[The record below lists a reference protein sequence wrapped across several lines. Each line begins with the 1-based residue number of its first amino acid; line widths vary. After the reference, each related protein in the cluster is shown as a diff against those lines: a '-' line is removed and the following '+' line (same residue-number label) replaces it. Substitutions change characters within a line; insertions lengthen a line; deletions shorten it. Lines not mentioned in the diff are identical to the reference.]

1 MSALSG
7 SDKPVGRVRFMD
19 RQRVNLDGFAVEN
32 PELGLAA
39 LRSPHDPP
47 PSLVITDGRVTELDG
62 VSEAEFDSI
71 DTYIARHGLDL
82 SVAEEVM
89 ALSDVAF
96 ARLLVD
102 PAVPRYEIIRL
113 SAGATPAKLARV
125 LALLR
130 PPELGLA
137 MTKLRAR
144 RTPSNQAH
152 VTNRLDDPL
161 LLAADAATAAAFGF
175 REVETTV
182 PVLADA
188 PSNAVACLIG
198 AAFGADGVLIQCS
211 VEEALELELG
221 MRGLTSYAE
230 TVSLYGTEEVFT
242 DGDDTPWSKAFLTS
256 AYASR
261 GMKMRVSSGAGAEV
275 LMAGARGQS
284 MLYLEARCVALA
296 RAIGA
301 QGVQNGGIDGASVAA
316 AVPSGL
322 RELMAE
328 NIMVM
333 MRNLES
339 CSGNDALMSE
349 SDMRRTSRTLPI
361 VLAGS
366 DFAFSGFGSI
376 QRYDN
381 MFGPS
386 NFNAED
392 IDDFLAMQRDWGIDG
407 GLRTVSPS
415 RIGDLRREAA
425 QACRAVYAHL
435 GLADFTDEHVELAVD
450 AAGSKDLGETD
461 TLAVLSAAHAIR
473 QRGLTVVDIVAALDE
488 CGYFEV
494 AERTVAFVRAR
505 LSGDYLQ
512 TSAIFDEQ
520 LRVLS
525 LVTDPND
532 YAGPGTGYAPTP
544 ERQREIDAIRQA
556 RGVSDLRSEQARSA
570 VPLLAP
576 VGPALPGQDPRD
588 VVIGVSPAVGRDVW
602 RCLSGLAVTD
612 VLREMLAGLEEEG
625 CTGRVVR
632 FNDTVDLGRVGLAA
646 ARLSGSG
653 IGIGLQ
659 GKGTALIHRRDLA
672 PLANLELYSVA
683 PSVTPELYRLL
694 GANAA
699 RHAKG
704 GTPDP
709 ARNPYSDE
717 AIEAR
722 YHTTVIALMELE
734 RRRDG
739 SRRAPGRAVAGGTE
753 VISPRASAP
762 RRLPSTPHAA
772 APMKHR
778 CRQGDTD
785 VSSVRLAGLVEVVDV
800 ADVTG
805 VRALSGRPVEGLTV
819 EAVRAGEVGLA
830 DLRIHPETL
839 ERQAVVAAEHGN
851 PQLAENLR
859 RAAELTQLPDD
870 EVLGI
875 YEALRPGPVHRRAAD
890 RAGRVAGRP
899 GAAALRGAGGRGGRG
914 LRPARAHRV
923 TRTRG
928 RRRGDGAEVASAV
941 TVLRWPAR

>member
-1 MSALSG
+1 MTAEDITG
-7 SDKPVGRVRFMD
+7 AARPVGRVRFMD
-19 RQRVNLDGFAVEN
+19 AQRVNLDGFAVEDA
-32 PELGLAA
+32 ELGLVAM
-39 LRSPHDPP
+39 RSPYDPP
-47 PSLVITDGRVTELDG
+47 PGLVIRDGRVTEMDG
-62 VSEAEFDSI
+62 VPEDRFDSL
-71 DTYIARHGLDL
+71 DAYIARHGIDL
-82 SVAEEVM
+82 AVAEEAM
-89 ALSDVAF
+89 RLPDVEF
-96 ARLLVD
+96 ARRLVSPD
-102 PAVPRYEIIRL
+102 VPRSEIIRL

-130 PPELGLA
+130 PPELGQA
-137 MTKLRAR
+137 MTKMRAR

-161 LLAADAATAAAFGF
+161 LLAADSATAAAFGF

-198 AAFGADGVLIQCS
+198 AAVGAQGVLIQCS

-230 TVSLYGTEEVFT
+230 TISLYGTEQVFT

-275 LMAGARGQS
+275 LMAGAERKS
-284 MLYLEARCVALA
+284 MLYLESRCVALA

-316 AVPSGL
+316 SVPSGL
-322 RELMAE
+322 RELMSE
-328 NIMVM
+328 NLMAM

-366 DFAFSGFGSI
+366 DFMFSGFGSI

-392 IDDFLAMQRDWGIDG
+392 IDDFLAMQRDWGVDG
-407 GLRTVSPS
+407 GLRTVPED
-415 RIGDLRREAA
+415 RIAELRREAA
-425 QACRAVYAHL
+425 QLCRAVYQHL
-435 GLADFTDEHVELAVD
+435 GLADFTDEHVERAVD

-461 TLAVLSAAHAIR
+461 TLAVVAAAQAIR
-473 QRGLTVVDIVAALDE
+473 DGGITVVDVVAALDE
-488 CGYFEV
+488 TGYEGV
-494 AERTVAFVRAR
+494 AERILVMTAAR
-505 LSGDYLQ
+505 LAGDYLQ
-512 TSAIFDEQ
+512 TAAIFDEE
-520 LRVLS
+520 LGVLS

-532 YAGPGTGYAPTP
+532 YAGPGTGFEPGP
-544 ERQREIDAIRQA
+544 QRQAEIDAIRQA
-556 RGVSDLRSEQARSA
+556 RGVADLRAEQAASA
-570 VPLLAP
+570 VPLLAVQAP
-576 VGPALPGQDPRD
+576 AGPRAVSGPGREAAVGQDPRE

-602 RCLSGLAVTD
+602 RCLSGMPVTD
-612 VLREMLAGLEEEG
+612 VLAELLAGLEEEG

-632 FNDTVDLGRVGLAA
+632 FNDTVDLGRIGLAA
-646 ARLSGSG
+646 ARLAGSG

-683 PSVTPELYRLL
+683 PAVTPELYRLL

-709 ARNPYSDE
+709 ARNPYTDE

-722 YHTTVIALMELE
+722 YHTTVIALMALE
-734 RRRDG
+734 RAWVKPG
-739 SRRAPGRAVAGGTE
+739 APPE
-753 VISPRASAP
+753 
-762 RRLPSTPHAA
+762 
-772 APMKHR
+772 
-778 CRQGDTD
+778 
-785 VSSVRLAGLVEVVDV
+785 E
-800 ADVTG
+800 
-805 VRALSGRPVEGLTV
+805 LSLEGL
-819 EAVRAGEVGLA
+819 R
-830 DLRIHPETL
+830 
-839 ERQAVVAAEHGN
+839 
-851 PQLAENLR
+851 
-859 RAAELTQLPDD
+859 
-870 EVLGI
+870 
-875 YEALRPGPVHRRAAD
+875 
-890 RAGRVAGRP
+890 
-899 GAAALRGAGGRGGRG
+899 
-914 LRPARAHRV
+914 
-923 TRTRG
+923 
-928 RRRGDGAEVASAV
+928 
-941 TVLRWPAR
+941 

>member
-1 MSALSG
+1 MSSEPN
-7 SDKPVGRVRFMD
+7 SDQPVGRIRFMD
-19 RQRVNLDGFAVEN
+19 RQRVNLDGFAVEDVG
-32 PELGLAA
+32 LGLIA
-39 LRSPHDPP
+39 LRSPDDPEP
-47 PSLVITDGRVTELDG
+47 GLVISGGRVVEMDG
-62 VSEAEFDSI
+62 VAEGDFDSI
-71 DTYIARHGLDL
+71 DSYIARHGLDL
-82 SVAEEVM
+82 ASAKEAM
-89 ALSDVAF
+89 ALSDVQF
-96 ARLLVD
+96 ARLAVD
-102 PAVPRYEIIRL
+102 PDVPRAEVIRL

-125 LALLR
+125 LALLT

-137 MTKLRAR
+137 MAKLRAR

-161 LLAADAATAAAFGF
+161 LLAADSATAAAFGF
-175 REVETTV
+175 REIETTV

-198 AAFGADGVLIQCS
+198 AAVGAQGVLIQCS

-230 TVSLYGTEEVFT
+230 TVSLYGTEQVFT

-275 LMAGARGQS
+275 LMAGAERKS

-316 AVPSGL
+316 SVPGGL

-328 NIMVM
+328 NVMAM

-366 DFAFSGFGSI
+366 DFVFSGFGSI

-407 GLRTVSPS
+407 GLRTVPPP
-415 RIGDLRREAA
+415 RIGELRREAA
-425 QACRAVYAHL
+425 LACRAVYSHL

-461 TLAVLSAAHAIR
+461 TLAVVSAAHAIR
-473 QRGLTVVDIVAALDE
+473 EGGLTVVDVVAALDQT
-488 CGYFEV
+488 GYETEAQRV
-494 AERTVAFVRAR
+494 VEMTRAR
-505 LSGDYLQ
+505 LAGDYLQ
-512 TSAIFDEQ
+512 TSAIFDER

-532 YAGPGTGYAPTP
+532 YTGPGTGYAPSP
-544 ERQREIDAIRQA
+544 ERQREIDGIRQA
-556 RGVSDLRSEQARSA
+556 RGVDDLRAEQARAA
-570 VPLLAP
+570 VPLLAAA
-576 VGPALPGQDPRD
+576 GPARAGQDPRD
-588 VVIGVSPAVGRDVW
+588 VVIGVSPSVGRDVW
-602 RCLSGLAVTD
+602 RCLSGLHVTEA
-612 VLREMLAGLEEEG
+612 LAELLAGLEEEG
-625 CTGRVVR
+625 CAGRVVR
-632 FNDTVDLGRVGLAA
+632 FNDTVDLGRIGLAA
-646 ARLSGSG
+646 ARLAGSG

-659 GKGTALIHRRDLA
+659 GKGTALIHRRDLS

-683 PSVTPELYRLL
+683 PAVTPELYRLL

-704 GTPDP
+704 ATPDP
-709 ARNPYSDE
+709 ARNPYTDE

-722 YHTTVIALMELE
+722 YHTTVIALMALE
-734 RRRDG
+734 R
-739 SRRAPGRAVAGGTE
+739 AWV
-753 VISPRASAP
+753 
-762 RRLPSTPHAA
+762 
-772 APMKHR
+772 
-778 CRQGDTD
+778 
-785 VSSVRLAGLVEVVDV
+785 
-800 ADVTG
+800 
-805 VRALSGRPVEGLTV
+805 
-819 EAVRAGEVGLA
+819 
-830 DLRIHPETL
+830 
-839 ERQAVVAAEHGN
+839 
-851 PQLAENLR
+851 
-859 RAAELTQLPDD
+859 
-870 EVLGI
+870 
-875 YEALRPGPVHRRAAD
+875 
-890 RAGRVAGRP
+890 RP
-899 GAAALRGAGGRGGRG
+899 GAPAEELSREG
-914 LRPARAHRV
+914 LR
-923 TRTRG
+923 
-928 RRRGDGAEVASAV
+928 
-941 TVLRWPAR
+941 

>member
-1 MSALSG
+1 MNAPGG
-7 SDKPVGRVRFMD
+7 SERVGRIRFMD
-19 RQRVNLDGFAVEN
+19 RQRVNLDGFAVEDA
-32 PELGLAA
+32 ELGLTA
-39 LRSPHDPP
+39 LRSPHDPEP
-47 PSLVITDGRVTELDG
+47 GLVITGGRVAELDG
-62 VSEAEFDSI
+62 VPEPGFDSI

-82 SVAEEVM
+82 SVAPEVM

-102 PAVPRYEIIRL
+102 PAVPRHEIVRL

-125 LALLR
+125 LAKLR
-130 PPELGLA
+130 PPELVMA

-175 REVETTV
+175 REIETTV
-182 PVLADA
+182 PVLGDA

-211 VEEALELELG
+211 VEEAMELELG

-230 TVSLYGTEEVFT
+230 TVSLYGTEQVFT

-275 LMAGARGQS
+275 LMAGAQGCS

-316 AVPSGL
+316 AVPGGL

-328 NIMVM
+328 NVMVM

-366 DFAFSGFGSI
+366 DFVFSGFGSI

-392 IDDFLAMQRDWGIDG
+392 IDDFLAMQRDWGVDG
-407 GLRTVSPS
+407 GLRTVSPA
-415 RIGDLRREAA
+415 RIAELRREAA

-461 TLAVLSAAHAIR
+461 TLAVLGAAHAIR

-488 CGYFEV
+488 CGYFHE
-494 AERTVAFVRAR
+494 AERTMAFARAR

-512 TSAIFDEQ
+512 TSAIFDEH
-520 LRVLS
+520 LAVLS

-532 YAGPGTGYAPTP
+532 YLGPGTGYEPSP

-556 RGVSDLRSEQARSA
+556 RGVADLRAEQARFA
-570 VPLLAP
+570 VPLLSSA
-576 VGPALPGQDPRD
+576 GPARPGSSGQGPRD

-625 CTGRVVR
+625 CAGRVVR
-632 FNDTVDLGRVGLAA
+632 FNDSVDLGRIGLAA
-646 ARLSGSG
+646 ARLAGSG

-683 PSVTPELYRLL
+683 PTVTASLYRLL

-734 RRRDG
+734 RRRM
-739 SRRAPGRAVAGGTE
+739 SPGAQPE
-753 VISPRASAP
+753 
-762 RRLPSTPHAA
+762 
-772 APMKHR
+772 
-778 CRQGDTD
+778 
-785 VSSVRLAGLVEVVDV
+785 E
-800 ADVTG
+800 
-805 VRALSGRPVEGLTV
+805 LSLEGLT
-819 EAVRAGEVGLA
+819 
-830 DLRIHPETL
+830 
-839 ERQAVVAAEHGN
+839 
-851 PQLAENLR
+851 
-859 RAAELTQLPDD
+859 
-870 EVLGI
+870 
-875 YEALRPGPVHRRAAD
+875 
-890 RAGRVAGRP
+890 
-899 GAAALRGAGGRGGRG
+899 
-914 LRPARAHRV
+914 
-923 TRTRG
+923 
-928 RRRGDGAEVASAV
+928 
-941 TVLRWPAR
+941 

>member
-1 MSALSG
+1 MTAERG
-7 SDKPVGRVRFMD
+7 MTAGQGAAEQVAAGQGAAGQGAAGQVAAGQVAAGQVAAGQVAAGQVAAGQGAARRRPVGRVRFMD
-19 RQRVNLDGFAVEN
+19 AQRVNLDGFAVED
-32 PELGLAA
+32 PGLGLVAM
-39 LRSPHDPP
+39 RSPYDPEP
-47 PSLVITDGRVTELDG
+47 GLVIRDGRIVEMDG
-62 VSEAEFDSI
+62 VAEEDFDSI
-71 DTYIARHGLDL
+71 DAYIARHGLDL
-82 SVAEEVM
+82 AVAQEAM
-89 ALSDVAF
+89 SLPDVAF
-96 ARLLVD
+96 ARRLVSAD
-102 PAVPRYEIIRL
+102 VPRAEIVRL

-130 PPELGLA
+130 PPELGQA
-137 MTKLRAR
+137 MTKMRAR

-161 LLAADAATAAAFGF
+161 LLAADSATAAAFGF

-198 AAFGADGVLIQCS
+198 AAAGAQGVLIQCS

-230 TVSLYGTEEVFT
+230 TVSLYGTEQVFT

-275 LMAGARGQS
+275 LMAGAERKS
-284 MLYLEARCVALA
+284 MLYLESRCVALA

-316 AVPSGL
+316 SVPSGL
-322 RELMAE
+322 RELMSE
-328 NIMVM
+328 NVMVM

-366 DFAFSGFGSI
+366 DFMFSGFGSI

-392 IDDFLAMQRDWGIDG
+392 IDDFLAMQRDWGVDG
-407 GLRTVSPS
+407 GLRTVPED
-415 RIGDLRREAA
+415 RIGELRREAA
-425 QACRAVYAHL
+425 LMCRAVYQHL
-435 GLADFTDEHVELAVD
+435 GLADFTDDHVERAVD

-461 TLAVLSAAHAIR
+461 TLAVVSAAQAIR
-473 QRGLTVVDIVAALDE
+473 DGGITVVDVVAALDE
-488 CGYFEV
+488 TGYEAA
-494 AERTVAFVRAR
+494 AERILAMTAQR
-505 LSGDYLQ
+505 LAGDYLQ

-525 LVTDPND
+525 MVTDPND
-532 YAGPGTGYAPTP
+532 YAGPGTGFEPSP
-544 ERQREIDAIRQA
+544 ERQAEIDAIRQA
-556 RGVSDLRSEQARSA
+556 RGVDDLRAEQATAA
-570 VPLLAP
+570 VPLLA
-576 VGPALPGQDPRD
+576 VAAAGNGSGTLSRGGREVLGQNPRE

-602 RCLSGLAVTD
+602 RCLSGLSVPE
-612 VLREMLAGLEEEG
+612 VLAELLAGLEEEG

-632 FNDTVDLGRVGLAA
+632 FNDTVDLGRIGLAA
-646 ARLSGSG
+646 ARLAGSG

-683 PSVTPELYRLL
+683 PAVTPELYRLL

-709 ARNPYSDE
+709 ARNPYTDE

-722 YHTTVIALMELE
+722 YHTTVIALMALE
-734 RRRDG
+734 R
-739 SRRAPGRAVAGGTE
+739 AWV
-753 VISPRASAP
+753 
-762 RRLPSTPHAA
+762 
-772 APMKHR
+772 
-778 CRQGDTD
+778 
-785 VSSVRLAGLVEVVDV
+785 
-800 ADVTG
+800 
-805 VRALSGRPVEGLTV
+805 
-819 EAVRAGEVGLA
+819 
-830 DLRIHPETL
+830 
-839 ERQAVVAAEHGN
+839 
-851 PQLAENLR
+851 
-859 RAAELTQLPDD
+859 
-870 EVLGI
+870 
-875 YEALRPGPVHRRAAD
+875 
-890 RAGRVAGRP
+890 RP
-899 GAAALRGAGGRGGRG
+899 GAPPEELSLEG
-914 LRPARAHRV
+914 LR
-923 TRTRG
+923 
-928 RRRGDGAEVASAV
+928 
-941 TVLRWPAR
+941 

>member
-1 MSALSG
+1 
-7 SDKPVGRVRFMD
+7 MD
-19 RQRVNLDGFAVEN
+19 RQRVNLDGFAVEDA
-32 PELGLAA
+32 ELGLTA
-39 LRSPHDPP
+39 LRSPHDPEP
-47 PSLVITDGRVTELDG
+47 GLVITGGRVTELDG
-62 VSEAEFDSI
+62 VPEPEFDSI

-82 SVAEEVM
+82 SVAPEAM

-102 PAVPRYEIIRL
+102 PAVPRHEIVRL
-113 SAGATPAKLARV
+113 STGATPAKLARV
-125 LALLR
+125 LAKLR
-130 PPELGLA
+130 PPELVMA

-182 PVLADA
+182 PVLGDA

-211 VEEALELELG
+211 VEEAMELELG

-230 TVSLYGTEEVFT
+230 TVSLYGTEQVFT

-275 LMAGARGQS
+275 LMAGAQGCS

-316 AVPSGL
+316 AVPGGL

-328 NIMVM
+328 NVMVM

-392 IDDFLAMQRDWGIDG
+392 IDDFLAMQRDWGVDG
-407 GLRTVSPS
+407 GLRTVSPA
-415 RIGDLRREAA
+415 RIAELRREAA
-425 QACRAVYAHL
+425 QAARAVYAHL

-461 TLAVLSAAHAIR
+461 TLAVLGAAHAIR

-488 CGYFEV
+488 CGYFHE
-494 AERTVAFVRAR
+494 AERTVAFARAR

-512 TSAIFDEQ
+512 TSAIFDEH
-520 LRVLS
+520 LAVLS

-532 YAGPGTGYAPTP
+532 YLGPGTGYEPTP

-556 RGVSDLRSEQARSA
+556 RGVADLRAEQARFA
-570 VPLLAP
+570 VPLLSS
-576 VGPALPGQDPRD
+576 VGPARPGSSGQGPRD

-625 CTGRVVR
+625 CVGRVVR
-632 FNDTVDLGRVGLAA
+632 FNDSVDLGRIGLAA
-646 ARLSGSG
+646 ARLAGSG

-683 PSVTPELYRLL
+683 PTVTASLYRLL

-734 RRRDG
+734 RRRMTAG
-739 SRRAPGRAVAGGTE
+739 APPE
-753 VISPRASAP
+753 
-762 RRLPSTPHAA
+762 
-772 APMKHR
+772 
-778 CRQGDTD
+778 
-785 VSSVRLAGLVEVVDV
+785 E
-800 ADVTG
+800 
-805 VRALSGRPVEGLTV
+805 LSLEGLT
-819 EAVRAGEVGLA
+819 
-830 DLRIHPETL
+830 
-839 ERQAVVAAEHGN
+839 
-851 PQLAENLR
+851 
-859 RAAELTQLPDD
+859 
-870 EVLGI
+870 
-875 YEALRPGPVHRRAAD
+875 
-890 RAGRVAGRP
+890 
-899 GAAALRGAGGRGGRG
+899 
-914 LRPARAHRV
+914 
-923 TRTRG
+923 
-928 RRRGDGAEVASAV
+928 
-941 TVLRWPAR
+941 

>member
-1 MSALSG
+1 MTAEEG
-7 SDKPVGRVRFMD
+7 AGRRPVGRIRFMD
-19 RQRVNLDGFAVEN
+19 AQRVNLDGFAVEDAG
-32 PELGLAA
+32 LGLVAM
-39 LRSPHDPP
+39 RSPHDPEP
-47 PSLVITDGRVTELDG
+47 GLAIRDGRVTELDG
-62 VSEAEFDSI
+62 VTDDQFDSL
-71 DTYIARHGLDL
+71 DSYIARHGLDL
-82 SVAEEVM
+82 AVAEEAM
-89 ALSDVAF
+89 GLPDVEF
-96 ARLLVD
+96 ARRLVSHD
-102 PAVPRYEIIRL
+102 VPRSEVIRL

-130 PPELGLA
+130 PPELCQA
-137 MTKLRAR
+137 MTKMRAR

-161 LLAADAATAAAFGF
+161 LLAADSATAAAFGF

-198 AAFGADGVLIQCS
+198 AAAAAQGVLIQCS

-230 TVSLYGTEEVFT
+230 TISLYGTEQVFT

-275 LMAGARGQS
+275 LMAGAEGKS
-284 MLYLEARCVALA
+284 MLYLESRCVALA

-316 AVPSGL
+316 SVPSGL

-328 NIMVM
+328 NVMVM

-366 DFAFSGFGSI
+366 DFMFSGFGSI

-392 IDDFLAMQRDWGIDG
+392 IDDFLAMQRDWGVDG
-407 GLRTVSPS
+407 GLRTVPEE
-415 RIGDLRREAA
+415 RIAALRREAA
-425 QACRAVYAHL
+425 QMCRAVYQHL
-435 GLADFTDEHVELAVD
+435 GLADFTDEHLERAVD

-461 TLAVLSAAHAIR
+461 TLAVISAAQTIR
-473 QRGLTVVDIVAALDE
+473 DGGITVVDVVAALDE
-488 CGYFEV
+488 TGYEAAADRV
-494 AERTVAFVRAR
+494 LAMTAQR
-505 LSGDYLQ
+505 LAGDYLQ

-532 YAGPGTGYAPTP
+532 YAGPGTGFEPSP
-544 ERQREIDAIRQA
+544 ERQAEIDAIRQA
-556 RGVSDLRSEQARSA
+556 RSVEDLRAEQATAA
-570 VPLLAP
+570 VPLLA
-576 VGPALPGQDPRD
+576 VAGPAAPGDGNGQGQDPRE

-602 RCLSGLAVTD
+602 RCLSGLTVPE
-612 VLREMLAGLEEEG
+612 VLAELLAGLEEEG

-632 FNDTVDLGRVGLAA
+632 FNDTVDLGRIGLAA
-646 ARLSGSG
+646 ARLAGSG

-683 PSVTPELYRLL
+683 PAVTPELYRLL

-709 ARNPYSDE
+709 ARNPYTDE

-722 YHTTVIALMELE
+722 YHTTVIALMALE
-734 RRRDG
+734 R
-739 SRRAPGRAVAGGTE
+739 AWV
-753 VISPRASAP
+753 
-762 RRLPSTPHAA
+762 
-772 APMKHR
+772 K
-778 CRQGDTD
+778 
-785 VSSVRLAGLVEVVDV
+785 
-800 ADVTG
+800 
-805 VRALSGRPVEGLTV
+805 
-819 EAVRAGEVGLA
+819 
-830 DLRIHPETL
+830 
-839 ERQAVVAAEHGN
+839 
-851 PQLAENLR
+851 
-859 RAAELTQLPDD
+859 
-870 EVLGI
+870 
-875 YEALRPGPVHRRAAD
+875 
-890 RAGRVAGRP
+890 P
-899 GAAALRGAGGRGGRG
+899 GAPPEELSLDG
-914 LRPARAHRV
+914 LR
-923 TRTRG
+923 
-928 RRRGDGAEVASAV
+928 
-941 TVLRWPAR
+941 

>member
-1 MSALSG
+1 
-7 SDKPVGRVRFMD
+7 MD
-19 RQRVNLDGFAVEN
+19 AQRVNLDGFAV
-32 PELGLAA
+32 PDASLGLVAMDA
-39 LRSPHDPP
+39 PADPP
-47 PSLVITDGRVTELDG
+47 PSLVVAGGRVVEMDG
-62 VSEAEFDSI
+62 VTEADFDSI
-71 DTYIARHGLDL
+71 DAFIARHGLDL
-82 SVAEEVM
+82 DVAAETM
-89 ALSDVAF
+89 ALTDTEF

-102 PAVPRYEIIRL
+102 TCTPRAEVIRL
-113 SAGATPAKLARV
+113 AAGATPAKLARV

-130 PPELGLA
+130 PAELTIA

-198 AAFGADGVLIQCS
+198 ATVAAPGVLIQCS
-211 VEEALELELG
+211 VEEAAELELG

-230 TVSLYGTEEVFT
+230 TVSLYGTEQVFT

-275 LMAGARGQS
+275 LMAGAEAKS
-284 MLYLEARCVALA
+284 MLYLESRCVALA

-316 AVPSGL
+316 SVPSGL

-328 NIMVM
+328 NVMVM
-333 MRNLES
+333 ARNLES

-366 DFAFSGFGSI
+366 DFVFSGFGSI

-392 IDDFLAMQRDWGIDG
+392 IDDFLAMQRDWGVDG
-407 GLRTVSPS
+407 GLRTVPPG
-415 RIGDLRREAA
+415 RLLGLRREAA
-425 QACRAVYAHL
+425 QVCADVYRYL
-435 GLADFTDEHVELAVD
+435 GLADFTHVDLAAD

-461 TLAVLSAAHAIR
+461 TLAVLGAAQAIR
-473 QRGLTVVDIVAALDE
+473 HRGLTVVDIVTALDE
-488 CGYFEV
+488 CGYPEY
-494 AERTVAFVRAR
+494 AERTLAFVRAR
-505 LSGDYLQ
+505 LAGDYLQ

-520 LRVLS
+520 LSVLS

-532 YAGPGTGYAPTP
+532 YAGPGTGYVPPPA
-544 ERQREIDAIRQA
+544 RQAEIDAIRQV
-556 RGVSDLRSEQARSA
+556 RGVEDLRRSQSALA
-570 VPLLAP
+570 VPGLLRP
-576 VGPALPGQDPRD
+576 VGAASAGTSPRD
-588 VVIGVSPAVGRDVW
+588 VVIGVSPALGVDVW
-602 RCLSGLAVTD
+602 QCLSGLSVAD
-612 VLREMLAGLEEEG
+612 VLREVLAGLEEEG
-625 CTGRVVR
+625 CAGRVVR
-632 FNDTVDLGRVGLAA
+632 FPATVDLGQIGLAA

-653 IGIGLQ
+653 IAIGLQ

-683 PSVTPELYRLL
+683 PSVTLELYRLL
-694 GANAA
+694 GANAG

-704 GTPDP
+704 ATPDP

-734 RRRDG
+734 RAR
-739 SRRAPGRAVAGGTE
+739 
-753 VISPRASAP
+753 
-762 RRLPSTPHAA
+762 
-772 APMKHR
+772 
-778 CRQGDTD
+778 
-785 VSSVRLAGLVEVVDV
+785 VV
-800 ADVTG
+800 
-805 VRALSGRPVEGLTV
+805 
-819 EAVRAGEVGLA
+819 
-830 DLRIHPETL
+830 
-839 ERQAVVAAEHGN
+839 
-851 PQLAENLR
+851 
-859 RAAELTQLPDD
+859 
-870 EVLGI
+870 
-875 YEALRPGPVHRRAAD
+875 
-890 RAGRVAGRP
+890 P
-899 GAAALRGAGGRGGRG
+899 GAAPVELSLEG
-914 LRPARAHRV
+914 L
-923 TRTRG
+923 
-928 RRRGDGAEVASAV
+928 
-941 TVLRWPAR
+941 L

>member
-1 MSALSG
+1 MTAEDIKAG
-7 SDKPVGRVRFMD
+7 GRPVGRVRFMD
-19 RQRVNLDGFAVEN
+19 AQRVNLDGFAVEDA
-32 PELGLAA
+32 ELGLVAM
-39 LRSPHDPP
+39 RSPYDPEP
-47 PSLVITDGRVTELDG
+47 GLVIRDGRVTEMDG
-62 VSEAEFDSI
+62 VPEDGFDSL
-71 DTYIARHGLDL
+71 DAYIARHGIDL
-82 SVAEEVM
+82 TVAEEAM
-89 ALSDVAF
+89 SLPDVEF
-96 ARLLVD
+96 ARRMVSPD
-102 PAVPRYEIIRL
+102 VPRSEIIRL

-130 PPELGLA
+130 PPELGQA
-137 MTKLRAR
+137 MTKMRAR

-161 LLAADAATAAAFGF
+161 LLAADSATAAAFGF

-198 AAFGADGVLIQCS
+198 AAVGAQGVLIQCS

-230 TVSLYGTEEVFT
+230 TISLYGTEQVFT

-275 LMAGARGQS
+275 LMAGAERKS
-284 MLYLEARCVALA
+284 MLYLESRCVALA

-316 AVPSGL
+316 SVPSGL
-322 RELMAE
+322 RELMSE
-328 NIMVM
+328 NLMAM
-333 MRNLES
+333 TRNLES

-366 DFAFSGFGSI
+366 DFMFSGFGSI

-392 IDDFLAMQRDWGIDG
+392 IDDFLAMQRDWGVDG
-407 GLRTVSPS
+407 GLRTVPEDQ
-415 RIGDLRREAA
+415 IAELRREAA
-425 QACRAVYAHL
+425 QLCRAVYQHL
-435 GLADFTDEHVELAVD
+435 GLADFTDEHVERAVD

-461 TLAVLSAAHAIR
+461 TLAVVAAAHAIR
-473 QRGLTVVDIVAALDE
+473 DGGITVVDVVAALDE
-488 CGYFEV
+488 TGYESV
-494 AERTVAFVRAR
+494 AERILVMTAAR
-505 LSGDYLQ
+505 LAGDYLQ
-512 TSAIFDEQ
+512 TSAIFDEE

-532 YAGPGTGYAPTP
+532 YAGPGTGFEPGP
-544 ERQREIDAIRQA
+544 QRQAEIDAIRQA
-556 RGVSDLRSEQARSA
+556 RGVADLRAEQAASA
-570 VPLLAP
+570 VPLLA
-576 VGPALPGQDPRD
+576 VAAPAGSGAAAGDPGREAAANPGREAAPGQDPRE

-602 RCLSGLAVTD
+602 RCLSGMPVTD
-612 VLREMLAGLEEEG
+612 VLAELLAGLEEEG

-632 FNDTVDLGRVGLAA
+632 FNDTVDLGRIGLAA
-646 ARLSGSG
+646 ARLAGSG

-683 PSVTPELYRLL
+683 PAVTAELYRLL

-709 ARNPYSDE
+709 ARNPYTDE

-722 YHTTVIALMELE
+722 YHTTVIALMALE
-734 RRRDG
+734 RAWVKPG
-739 SRRAPGRAVAGGTE
+739 APPE
-753 VISPRASAP
+753 
-762 RRLPSTPHAA
+762 
-772 APMKHR
+772 
-778 CRQGDTD
+778 
-785 VSSVRLAGLVEVVDV
+785 E
-800 ADVTG
+800 
-805 VRALSGRPVEGLTV
+805 LSLEGL
-819 EAVRAGEVGLA
+819 R
-830 DLRIHPETL
+830 
-839 ERQAVVAAEHGN
+839 
-851 PQLAENLR
+851 
-859 RAAELTQLPDD
+859 
-870 EVLGI
+870 
-875 YEALRPGPVHRRAAD
+875 
-890 RAGRVAGRP
+890 
-899 GAAALRGAGGRGGRG
+899 
-914 LRPARAHRV
+914 
-923 TRTRG
+923 
-928 RRRGDGAEVASAV
+928 
-941 TVLRWPAR
+941 

>member
-1 MSALSG
+1 MASQPTSG
-7 SDKPVGRVRFMD
+7 RQRPEEPDRERPVGRVRFMD
-19 RQRVNLDGFAVEN
+19 AQRVNLDGFAREDAG
-32 PELGLAA
+32 LGLVA
-39 LRSPHDPP
+39 LRSPHDPEP
-47 PSLVITDGRVTELDG
+47 GLVVCDGRVVELDG
-62 VSEAEFDSI
+62 VPETSFDAI

-82 SVAEEVM
+82 TAAEEAM
-89 ALSDVAF
+89 GLSDVEF
-96 ARLLVD
+96 ARRLVSPD
-102 PAVPRYEIIRL
+102 VPRAEIVRL
-113 SAGATPAKLARV
+113 SAGASPAKLARV

-130 PPELGLA
+130 PAELGQA

-161 LLAADAATAAAFGF
+161 LLAADSATAAAFGF
-175 REVETTV
+175 REIETTV

-188 PSNAVACLIG
+188 PSNALACLIG
-198 AAFGADGVLIQCS
+198 AAVGAQGVLMQCS

-230 TVSLYGTEEVFT
+230 TISLYGTEQVFV

-275 LMAGARGQS
+275 LMAGAEGKS

-316 AVPSGL
+316 SVPRGL

-328 NIMVM
+328 NLMAM

-366 DFAFSGFGSI
+366 DFVFSGFGSI

-392 IDDFLAMQRDWGIDG
+392 IDDFLAMQRDWGVDG
-407 GLRTVSPS
+407 GLRTVPAAQ
-415 RIGDLRREAA
+415 IGAVRREGA
-425 QACRAVYAHL
+425 QACRAVYHYL
-435 GLADFTDEHVELAVD
+435 GLADFTDDHLERAVD

-461 TLAVLSAAHAIR
+461 TLAVLSAAQAIR
-473 QRGLTVVDIVAALDE
+473 DGGLTVLDVIAALDE
-488 CGYFEV
+488 TGYEAE
-494 AERTVAFVRAR
+494 AERIMAMTRAR
-505 LSGDYLQ
+505 LAGDYLQ
-512 TSAIFDEQ
+512 TSAIFDEE

-525 LVTDPND
+525 LITDPND
-532 YAGPGTGYAPTP
+532 YAGPGTGYEPSP
-544 ERQREIDAIRQA
+544 ERQREIDAIRQQ
-556 RGVSDLRSEQARSA
+556 RGVEDLRAEQARFA
-570 VPLLAP
+570 APLLA
-576 VGPALPGQDPRD
+576 VTGPASPGRDPRD

-602 RCLSGLAVTD
+602 RCLSGITVPAVLAE
-612 VLREMLAGLEEEG
+612 LLSGLEEEG
-625 CTGRVVR
+625 CVGRLVR
-632 FNDTVDLGRVGLAA
+632 FSDTVDLGRIGLAA
-646 ARLSGSG
+646 ARLAGSG

-683 PSVTPELYRLL
+683 PTVTRELYRLL

-699 RHAKG
+699 RHARG
-704 GTPDP
+704 STPDP

-722 YHTTVIALMELE
+722 YHTTVIALMALE
-734 RRRDG
+734 R
-739 SRRAPGRAVAGGTE
+739 AWV
-753 VISPRASAP
+753 
-762 RRLPSTPHAA
+762 
-772 APMKHR
+772 
-778 CRQGDTD
+778 
-785 VSSVRLAGLVEVVDV
+785 
-800 ADVTG
+800 
-805 VRALSGRPVEGLTV
+805 
-819 EAVRAGEVGLA
+819 
-830 DLRIHPETL
+830 
-839 ERQAVVAAEHGN
+839 
-851 PQLAENLR
+851 
-859 RAAELTQLPDD
+859 
-870 EVLGI
+870 
-875 YEALRPGPVHRRAAD
+875 
-890 RAGRVAGRP
+890 RP
-899 GAAALRGAGGRGGRG
+899 GAAAEELSQEG
-914 LRPARAHRV
+914 LR
-923 TRTRG
+923 
-928 RRRGDGAEVASAV
+928 
-941 TVLRWPAR
+941 

>member
-1 MSALSG
+1 MKSG
-7 SDKPVGRVRFMD
+7 RERFMD
-19 RQRVNLDGFAVEN
+19 AQRVNLDGFAV
-32 PELGLAA
+32 PDPALGLVAMDA
-39 LRSPHDPP
+39 PADPV
-47 PSLVITDGRVTELDG
+47 PSLVIVDGRVVEMDG
-62 VSEAEFDSI
+62 VAEADFDSI
-71 DTYIARHGLDL
+71 DAFIARHGLDL
-82 SVAEEVM
+82 DVAAETM
-89 ALSDVAF
+89 ALTDVNF
-96 ARLLVD
+96 ARLFVD
-102 PAVPRYEIIRL
+102 PFTPRAEVVRL
-113 SAGATPAKLARV
+113 TAGATPAKLARV

-130 PPELGLA
+130 PAELTMA

-198 AAFGADGVLIQCS
+198 ATVATPGVLIQCS
-211 VEEALELELG
+211 VEEAAELELG

-230 TVSLYGTEEVFT
+230 TISLYGTEQVFT

-275 LMAGARGQS
+275 LMAGAEAKS
-284 MLYLEARCVALA
+284 MLYLESRCVALA

-328 NIMVM
+328 NVMVM
-333 MRNLES
+333 ARNLES

-366 DFAFSGFGSI
+366 DFVFSGFGSI

-392 IDDFLAMQRDWGIDG
+392 IDDFLAMQRDWGVDG
-407 GLRTVSPS
+407 GLRTVPPG
-415 RIGDLRREAA
+415 RLLDLRREAA
-425 QACRAVYAHL
+425 QVCADVYRYL
-435 GLADFTDEHVELAVD
+435 GLADFSHVEEAAD

-461 TLAVLSAAHAIR
+461 TLAVLGAAQAIR
-473 QRGLTVVDIVAALDE
+473 HRGLTVVDIVAALDE
-488 CGYFEV
+488 CGYPEY
-494 AERTVAFVRAR
+494 AARALAFVRAR
-505 LSGDYLQ
+505 LAGDYLQ

-520 LRVLS
+520 LSVLS

-532 YAGPGTGYAPTP
+532 YAGPGTGYAPP
-544 ERQREIDAIRQA
+544 PARQAEIDAIRQV
-556 RGVSDLRSEQARSA
+556 RGVADLRRSQSVLA
-570 VPLLAP
+570 IPDLLRP
-576 VGPALPGQDPRD
+576 VGAASAGTSPRD
-588 VVIGVSPAVGRDVW
+588 VVIGVSPALGADVW
-602 RCLSGLAVTD
+602 QCLSGLSVAD

-625 CTGRVVR
+625 CLGRVVR
-632 FNDTVDLGRVGLAA
+632 FPATVDLGQIGLAA

-653 IGIGLQ
+653 IAIGLQ

-683 PSVTPELYRLL
+683 PSVTLDLYRLL

-704 GTPDP
+704 ATPDP

-734 RRRDG
+734 RAR
-739 SRRAPGRAVAGGTE
+739 
-753 VISPRASAP
+753 
-762 RRLPSTPHAA
+762 
-772 APMKHR
+772 
-778 CRQGDTD
+778 
-785 VSSVRLAGLVEVVDV
+785 VV
-800 ADVTG
+800 
-805 VRALSGRPVEGLTV
+805 
-819 EAVRAGEVGLA
+819 
-830 DLRIHPETL
+830 
-839 ERQAVVAAEHGN
+839 
-851 PQLAENLR
+851 
-859 RAAELTQLPDD
+859 
-870 EVLGI
+870 
-875 YEALRPGPVHRRAAD
+875 
-890 RAGRVAGRP
+890 P
-899 GAAALRGAGGRGGRG
+899 GAAPVELSLEG
-914 LRPARAHRV
+914 L
-923 TRTRG
+923 
-928 RRRGDGAEVASAV
+928 
-941 TVLRWPAR
+941 L

>member
-1 MSALSG
+1 MN
-7 SDKPVGRVRFMD
+7 PVGRIRFMD
-19 RQRVNLDGFAVEN
+19 QQRVNLDGFAAEN
-32 PELGLAA
+32 PDLGLAA
-39 LRSPHDPP
+39 LRSPHDPEP
-47 PSLVITDGRVTELDG
+47 GITVTGGRVTVLDG
-62 VSEAEFDSI
+62 TPEAEFDSI
-71 DTYIARHGLDL
+71 DTYIARHGLD
-82 SVAEEVM
+82 VAVAAEVM
-89 ALSDVAF
+89 VLPDVEF

-102 PAVPRYEIIRL
+102 PAVPRAEIIRL

-125 LALLR
+125 LARLR
-130 PPELGLA
+130 PAELGMA

-161 LLAADAATAAAFGF
+161 LLAADSATAAAFGF
-175 REVETTV
+175 REIETTV
-182 PVLADA
+182 PVLGDA

-198 AAFGADGVLIQCS
+198 AAAATQGVLIQCS

-230 TVSLYGTEEVFT
+230 TVSLYGTEQVFT
-242 DGDDTPWSKAFLTS
+242 DGDDTPWSKAFLSS

-275 LMAGARGQS
+275 LMAGAERKS

-316 AVPSGL
+316 AVPGGL

-328 NIMVM
+328 NVMVM

-366 DFAFSGFGSI
+366 DFVFSGFGSI

-407 GLRTVSPS
+407 GLRTVTPD
-415 RIGDLRREAA
+415 RIAELRREAA
-425 QACRAVYAHL
+425 QACRAVYGYL
-435 GLADFTDEHVELAVD
+435 GLADFTDEHVERAID
-450 AAGSKDLGETD
+450 AAGSKDLGDTD

-473 QRGLTVVDIVAALDE
+473 QRGLTVVDIVVALDE
-488 CGYFEV
+488 CGFPELS
-494 AERTVAFVRAR
+494 ERTVEFVQAR
-505 LSGDYLQ
+505 LTGDYLQ

-520 LRVLS
+520 LNVLS
-525 LVTDPND
+525 LITDPND
-532 YAGPGTGYAPTP
+532 YAGPGTGYEPTP
-544 ERQREIDAIRQA
+544 DRQREIDAIRQA
-556 RGVSDLRSEQARSA
+556 RGVADLRESQARFA
-570 VPLLAP
+570 APALLIAK
-576 VGPALPGQDPRD
+576 GPAQPGTDPRD

-602 RCLSGLAVTD
+602 RCLSGLTVPE
-612 VLREMLAGLEEEG
+612 VLREILAGLEEEG
-625 CTGRVVR
+625 CAGRIVR
-632 FNDTVDLGRVGLAA
+632 FNDTVDLGRIGLTA

-653 IGIGLQ
+653 IGVGLQ

-683 PSVTPELYRLL
+683 PSITPELYRLL

-704 GTPDP
+704 ATPDP

-734 RRRDG
+734 RLRVDPATG
-739 SRRAPGRAVAGGTE
+739 PE
-753 VISPRASAP
+753 E
-762 RRLPSTPHAA
+762 
-772 APMKHR
+772 
-778 CRQGDTD
+778 
-785 VSSVRLAGLVEVVDV
+785 LV
-800 ADVTG
+800 
-805 VRALSGRPVEGLTV
+805 LS
-819 EAVRAGEVGLA
+819 
-830 DLRIHPETL
+830 
-839 ERQAVVAAEHGN
+839 
-851 PQLAENLR
+851 
-859 RAAELTQLPDD
+859 
-870 EVLGI
+870 
-875 YEALRPGPVHRRAAD
+875 
-890 RAGRVAGRP
+890 
-899 GAAALRGAGGRGGRG
+899 
-914 LRPARAHRV
+914 
-923 TRTRG
+923 
-928 RRRGDGAEVASAV
+928 
-941 TVLRWPAR
+941 

>member
-1 MSALSG
+1 MNEQ
-7 SDKPVGRVRFMD
+7 PVVGRIRFMD
-19 RQRVNLDGFAVEN
+19 AQRVNLDGFAVED
-32 PELGLAA
+32 PSLGLVA
-39 LRSPHDPP
+39 LRSPADPE
-47 PSLVITDGRVTELDG
+47 PSLVIAGGRVVELDG
-62 VSEAEFDSI
+62 TAEADFDAI
-71 DTYIARHGLDL
+71 DAFLAAHGFDL
-82 SVAEEVM
+82 SVAEEAM
-89 ALSDVAF
+89 SLPDTAF
-96 ARLLVD
+96 ARLAASPD
-102 PAVPRYEIIRL
+102 VPRAEVIRL
-113 SAGATPAKLARV
+113 AAGATPAKLARV

-130 PPELGLA
+130 PAELTLA

-161 LLAADAATAAAFGF
+161 LLAADSATASAFGF
-175 REVETTV
+175 REIETTV

-188 PSNAVACLIG
+188 PSNAVACLVG
-198 AAFGADGVLIQCS
+198 AAVASQGVLIQCS

-230 TVSLYGTEEVFT
+230 TVSLYGTEQVFT

-275 LMAGARGQS
+275 LMAGAEGRS

-316 AVPSGL
+316 AVPQGL

-328 NIMVM
+328 NVMVM
-333 MRNLES
+333 MRGLES

-361 VLAGS
+361 ALAGS
-366 DFAFSGFGSI
+366 DFVFSGFGSI

-407 GLRTVSPS
+407 GLRTVPAE
-415 RIGDLRREAA
+415 RIAQLRRDAA
-425 QACRAVYAHL
+425 QACRAVYRHL
-435 GLADFTDEHVELAVD
+435 GLADFTDGHVDLAVD

-461 TLAVLSAAHAIR
+461 TLAVVSAAHAIR
-473 QRGLTVVDIVAALDE
+473 RGGLTVVDIVAALDE
-488 CGYFEV
+488 AGYEDE
-494 AERTVAFVRAR
+494 AEKIMAMTRAR
-505 LSGDYLQ
+505 LAGDYLQ
-512 TSAIFDEQ
+512 TSAIFGED

-532 YAGPGTGYAPTP
+532 YAGPGTGYEPSAQ
-544 ERQREIDAIRQA
+544 RQAEIDAIRQA
-556 RGVSDLRSEQARSA
+556 RGVADLRAEQARFA
-570 VPLLAP
+570 AALLAAA
-576 VGPALPGQDPRD
+576 GPAAAGQDPRD
-588 VVIGVSPAVGRDVW
+588 VVIGVSPSVGRDVW
-602 RCLSGLAVTD
+602 RCLSGLTVPE
-612 VLREMLAGLEEEG
+612 VLRELLAGLEEEG

-632 FNDTVDLGRVGLAA
+632 FSDTVDLGRIGLAA
-646 ARLSGSG
+646 ARLAGSG

-683 PSVTPELYRLL
+683 PTVTPELYRLL

-722 YHTTVIALMELE
+722 YHTTVIALMALE
-734 RRRDG
+734 RAWVD
-739 SRRAPGRAVAGGTE
+739 PAVPPQE
-753 VISPRASAP
+753 
-762 RRLPSTPHAA
+762 
-772 APMKHR
+772 
-778 CRQGDTD
+778 
-785 VSSVRLAGLVEVVDV
+785 LALD
-800 ADVTG
+800 G
-805 VRALSGRPVEGLTV
+805 VR
-819 EAVRAGEVGLA
+819 
-830 DLRIHPETL
+830 
-839 ERQAVVAAEHGN
+839 
-851 PQLAENLR
+851 
-859 RAAELTQLPDD
+859 
-870 EVLGI
+870 
-875 YEALRPGPVHRRAAD
+875 
-890 RAGRVAGRP
+890 
-899 GAAALRGAGGRGGRG
+899 
-914 LRPARAHRV
+914 
-923 TRTRG
+923 
-928 RRRGDGAEVASAV
+928 
-941 TVLRWPAR
+941 